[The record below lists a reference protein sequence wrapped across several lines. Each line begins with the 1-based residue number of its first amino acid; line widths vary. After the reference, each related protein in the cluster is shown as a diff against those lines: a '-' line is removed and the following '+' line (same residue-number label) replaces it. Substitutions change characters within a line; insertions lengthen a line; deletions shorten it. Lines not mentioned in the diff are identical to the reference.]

1 MLGGVLFAFNVLMM
15 VSASALLQSDNGFPT
30 VSRATVS
37 GLVPRASPFMNLLWL
52 SVIGFAP
59 DAECLAGATGSSLW
73 ACCCDGR
80 AIVLIAERADRME
93 LSMASLMMTEVSL
106 LLDVVCVA
114 NPGMETLTFSVSKV
128 V

>member
-15 VSASALLQSDNGFPT
+15 SASAQLQSDNGFPT

>member
-1 MLGGVLFAFNVLMM
+1 MFGGVLFAFNVLMI

-37 GLVPRASPFMNLLWL
+37 GLVPRASPFMNLFWL
-52 SVIGFAP
+52 SVIGFVP
-59 DAECLAGATGSSLW
+59 EAERLTGAMVSSIW
-73 ACCCDGR
+73 ACCGDGR
-80 AIVLIAERADRME
+80 AIVWIAERADRIE

-106 LLDVVCVA
+106 LLDVVGVA
-114 NPGMETLTFSVSKV
+114 TPGIETLTSFVSKV